1 MDRSGASVARVI
13 EQIEAALVIAYDDW
27 LKELARAIRGEASP
41 EHGAEFA
48 SKILDR
54 PDATA
59 RRIYDELDRLGL
71 VVDIGKRYKVL
82 DRVFASTPNIMD
94 AIHDLFTCI
103 KRELK
108 KQPRPK
114 RPPASGIYG
123 ERALALDPESR
134 AAHDGIESTRRGSA
148 ALPALPAADAESK

>member
-94 AIHDLFTCI
+94 AIHDLFRCI

-108 KQPRPK
+108 EATATKAAVGLRDLRRTGAGARPRVA
-114 RPPASGIYG
+114 R
-123 ERALALDPESR
+123 RA
-134 AAHDGIESTRRGSA
+134 RRHREHS
-148 ALPALPAADAESK
+148 

>member
-1 MDRSGASVARVI
+1 LKERNKRLKQQGSATVVGSKLKQWIEAARLWR
-13 EQIEAALVIAYDDW
+13 ELSKQIEAALVIAYEDW
-27 LKELARAIRGEASP
+27 LKELARVIRGEASP
-41 EHGAEFA
+41 KHGAESA
-48 SKILDR
+48 SKVLDLYR

-103 KRELK
+103 KR
-108 KQPRPK
+108 
-114 RPPASGIYG
+114 
-123 ERALALDPESR
+123 
-134 AAHDGIESTRRGSA
+134 
-148 ALPALPAADAESK
+148 